1 VQTMAGRMALTDR
14 PLEWFLLLNGL
25 DRPGPLKAGARYIVS
40 E

>member
-1 VQTMAGRMALTDR
+1 MALTDR

-25 DRPGPLKAGARYIVS
+25 DRPGPLKAGARYKIVS

>member
-1 VQTMAGRMALTDR
+1 MALSDR

-25 DRPGPLKAGARYIVS
+25 DRPGPIKAGERYQIIT